1 MTMRNWIAVGALL
14 GASLIWTHP
23 ADAAQL
29 MIRNAVV
36 KVTIVPENRTDIVV
50 KIIKSN
56 PKLPLTV
63 QQGLNG
69 DVIVDGSERYGA
81 WGFLLGGR
89 TTNCHREGDEPVVH
103 VFGVGDVRGADM
115 PQIVVQVPMDAH
127 VSTGGAT
134 FGSVGRSDA
143 LDLHIAGCDDWVIA
157 NVAGRM
163 AISDAGVARVRTGT
177 SGSLSLHISGSSD
190 VKTGDVASGME
201 LHIAGSGQ
209 VENASVNGPISMSI
223 AGHGDISIL
232 GGRASDLKV
241 HIAGSGKV
249 RDQGT
254 AENLDAQIA
263 GSGEINVAQVT
274 GTVTKHVAGVGTIN
288 IGHP

>member
-1 MTMRNWIAVGALL
+1 MRNWMAAGALMGAAL
-14 GASLIWTHP
+14 IWANPSTAASL
-23 ADAAQL
+23 L
-29 MIRNAVV
+29 IRNAVV
-36 KVTIVPENRTDIVV
+36 RVTVIPENRSDVVV
-50 KIIKSN
+50 KIIKAN

-63 QQGLNG
+63 QQGMNG
-69 DVIVDGSERYGA
+69 DVIVDGAQRYGA
-81 WGFLLGGR
+81 WGFLFGGR
-89 TTNCHREGDEPVVH
+89 TTNCHRDGEEPVVH
-103 VFGVGDVRGADM
+103 VFGLGDVRGNDI

-143 LDLHIAGCDDWVIA
+143 LDLHIAGCDDWTIA

-163 AISDAGVARVRTGT
+163 AISDSGVARVRTGT

-209 VENASVNGPISMSI
+209 VENASVSGPISMQI
-223 AGHGDISIL
+223 AGHGDVTIL
-232 GGRASDLKV
+232 GGRVSDLKV

-249 RDQGT
+249 SDQGT
-254 AENLDAQIA
+254 AENLDAEIA
-263 GSGEINVAQVT
+263 GSGEINVAHVT
-274 GTVTKHVAGVGTIN
+274 GTVTKHVAGVGVIN